1 MSPTTDV
8 AAAAAAAEALIDS
21 TPVDSSRLSEF
32 SHLYAR
38 AHGYVSLFV
47 CILGVISNVF
57 IVIVLTRKVMVNP
70 TSRILTALAV
80 SDLLTMS
87 SYIPFAY
94 HFYVLHRPDTSHEV
108 QRNGIGWMSFFLVH
122 VHLSVT
128 AHTISIWLGVLL
140 SFYRYSYVRDPSNGS
155 LIGAIGCSPNVV
167 SYTIGAV
174 YALSIVAMIPNY
186 MSLQIVRLDVTHN
199 DSAAVQS
206 NRTVIDYDVVGTE
219 TDVIVA
225 KQTPSVEADAAY
237 YDIMSVDVTD
247 AGRGVLITRINFWI
261 HALLVKLLP
270 CALMSVFGL
279 LIVCAVRSTHRK
291 GSMLR
296 KNSTRTDTVTLRR
309 RESNRTTSM
318 LVAVIVLFLVTELP
332 QGVLALL
339 SGIVDGFF
347 ETYYTPLGDL
357 MDIVALINN
366 GINFTLYCSMSDRF
380 RRTFVGLFCRTCHLH
395 ATDNGSVDIRREMVT
410 LRTIMLS
417 VNARDR
423 KTDSRR
429 ILTSN

>member
-1 MSPTTDV
+1 MPTTTD
-8 AAAAAAAEALIDS
+8 ASLALIDS
-21 TPVDSSRLSEF
+21 TVGSRLSDF

-38 AHGYVSLFV
+38 IHGYVSVVV
-47 CILGVISNVF
+47 CMLGVISNVF

-87 SYIPFAY
+87 SYIPFAC
-94 HFYVLHRPDTSHEV
+94 HFYVLHRPDTSHEP
-108 QRNGIGWMSFFLVH
+108 QRNDIGWMRFFLVH

-140 SFYRYSYVRDPSNGS
+140 SVYRYSYVRDPSNGS
-155 LIGAIGCSPNVV
+155 LIGALGCSPSTV
-167 SYTIGAV
+167 SYAIGAV

-186 MSLQIVRLDVTHN
+186 MSLRIVRLDVTHN
-199 DSAAVQS
+199 DSVSVQS
-206 NRTVIDYDVVGTE
+206 NRTVIDYDVIGAE
-219 TDVIVA
+219 SDVIVD
-225 KQTPSVEADAAY
+225 KQQTASDVEADAANAAAAY
-237 YDIMSVDVTD
+237 YDIMSVDTTD

-270 CALMSVFGL
+270 CALMSIFGL

-291 GSMLR
+291 GLMLR
-296 KNSTRTDTVTLRR
+296 KNSTRTDTMTLRR

-332 QGVLALL
+332 QGILALL
-339 SGIVDGFF
+339 SGILDGFF

-380 RRTFVGLFCRTCHLH
+380 RRTFVGLFCRGCLSLS
-395 ATDNGSVDIRREMVT
+395 TDSDVDIRREMVT
-410 LRTIMLS
+410 LRTIMLT
-417 VNARDR
+417 VNVHER
-423 KTDSRR
+423 KTDRRR